1 MARRLDSCGGSGAW
15 KSLGVYEDYRMMRDA
30 LSVFA
35 PIRPIYFSICPF
47 IGLSPAAFAK
57 TAGESPSCCGC
68 KAPPTC
74 GFTKQGYKG
83 KCSGAYT
90 MTNFMEGESGP
101 ALNPAYPVRP
111 NAEFRPASC

>member
-1 MARRLDSCGGSGAW
+1 
-15 KSLGVYEDYRMMRDA
+15 MRDA

-101 ALNPAYPVRP
+101 ALNPAYPVI
-111 NAEFRPASC
+111 PASLMLATRMSTAAQEKSLKCPTKRL